1 MIEIGGHMALSYKTR
16 RRLSLLILL
25 VGLPAYIAL
34 AWWIMS
40 LFERPS
46 IWLEFAIYIVLG
58 ILWAL
63 PLKAVFKGVGQADP
77 DAPRRD

>member
-1 MIEIGGHMALSYKTR
+1 MALTYKTR

-25 VGLPAYIAL
+25 VGMPAYIAV
-34 AWWIMS
+34 AWWVMS
-40 LFERPS
+40 LFERPG
-46 IWLEFAIYIVLG
+46 IWLEFTIYLVLG

-77 DAPRRD
+77 DARKDDR

>member
-1 MIEIGGHMALSYKTR
+1 MALSYKTR
-16 RRLSLLILL
+16 RRLSLVVLL
-25 VGLPAYIAL
+25 LGLPAYIAL

-46 IWLEFAIYIVLG
+46 IWVELAVYVALG
-58 ILWAL
+58 VVWAL

-77 DAPRRD
+77 DASADDAPR